1 MTNRIL
7 QSLSDMPLTDDII
20 KASRA
25 PFSGEYKIRHT
36 NSDLSRI
43 EGVKICE
50 RDGQAGMLISSGV
63 SSEVSGGC
71 THMRL

>member
-1 MTNRIL
+1 M
-7 QSLSDMPLTDDII
+7 SDMPLADDII

-36 NSDLSRI
+36 NSDLSRV
-43 EGVKICE
+43 EGVKIYE
-50 RDGQAGMLISSGV
+50 RDDQADALI

>member
-1 MTNRIL
+1 MTNRVL
-7 QSLSDMPLTDDII
+7 QSLSDMPLADDII

-25 PFSGEYKIRHT
+25 PLSGEYKIRHT
-36 NSDLSRI
+36 NSDLSRV

-50 RDGQAGMLISSGV
+50 RDDQADTLI